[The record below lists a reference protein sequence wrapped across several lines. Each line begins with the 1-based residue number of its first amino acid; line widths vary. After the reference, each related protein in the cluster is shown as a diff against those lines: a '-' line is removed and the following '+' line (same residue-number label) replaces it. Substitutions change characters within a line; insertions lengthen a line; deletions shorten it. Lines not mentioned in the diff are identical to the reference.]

1 MSTHRPG
8 RVCFAKDEELCAH
21 AHRAVAHAH
30 FPVQTHAPLRRVL
43 LNVTGVPQTGLSLRA
58 ADNEHI
64 NMYIPS
70 QVNACLA
77 LQFHG
82 PVSGLCR
89 FRGNQPA
96 AVPLSDEEREI

>member
-1 MSTHRPG
+1 MGDRTDATSIIYTVFGVDWVMYVCVGQFCAYTH
-8 RVCFAKDEELCAH
+8 L
-21 AHRAVAHAH
+21 
-30 FPVQTHAPLRRVL
+30 PVQTHVPLHCPLECHWCATDHVSP
-43 LNVTGVPQTGLSLRA
+43 NA

-82 PVSGLCR
+82 TVSGLR
-89 FRGNQPA
+89 STNRR
-96 AVPLSDEEREI
+96 LSIR